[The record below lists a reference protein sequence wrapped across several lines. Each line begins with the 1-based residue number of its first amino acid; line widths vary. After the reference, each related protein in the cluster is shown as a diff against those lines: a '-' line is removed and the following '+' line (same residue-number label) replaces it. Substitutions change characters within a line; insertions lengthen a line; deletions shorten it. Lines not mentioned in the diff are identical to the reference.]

1 MVLLLLERPMGE
13 AISGNSRPSDVRALV
28 LLLLERTDRRVV
40 ELLGDRWRLGRARFE
55 LGSRLRRH
63 VPVGKWWGVVM
74 STCMHE
80 GRVFG
85 GTYTGA
91 RSFFAA

>member
-1 MVLLLLERPMGE
+1 MGE